1 MKNGGIVMKT
11 KTFGLLAAALMGV
24 SGVVLAS
31 PVLVGT
37 TTDPTG
43 IDGLVVDGTTYNVAF
58 STTTFNTFTVG
69 TTLSRDASQA
79 LATALNGFGVVTLAA
94 HPAELEGYGL
104 ELDITGLLQD
114 YAFCTPSTSGPCAK
128 GVWTTE
134 ELSQKRLGQDSLL
147 ATPLTYVEA
156 ADFTPAPV
164 PVPAS
169 IWLILSGLAGLG
181 LAGWRRRQTAEV

>member
-1 MKNGGIVMKT
+1 MKT

-58 STTTFNTFTVG
+58 SITTFNTFTVG

-94 HPAELEGYGL
+94 QPAELEGYGL
-104 ELDITGLLQD
+104 ELDFSGTVQD
-114 YAFCTPSTSGPCAK
+114 YASCTVITEGPCAK

-156 ADFTPAPV
+156 ADFTPV

-181 LAGWRRRQTAEV
+181 LAGWRRGQTASV